1 MWNACIVRRDK
12 QRKKKRKTWKRRRH
26 EETSGTLKHHL
37 LVASS
42 PWDVFSLATTHWTW
56 SLGSLSGLFV
66 LRYLPIW
73 LCGAPRH
80 VAADRRT
87 FSRRDSMNFRKQEL
101 DMVQEQNK
109 ETRKETTYKNKKRL
123 RKRLIKRLRK
133 RLVNSYKLLH
143 LSPPSRSCCLPLYLL
158 CPSLHPRPNRYWSL
172 PTSAMSRAR
181 TEAVP
186 YYTTLFHKFSRP
198 AHDFSRD
205 FARPSLRN
213 PPARSRVFL
222 YISSR
227 CGNPNI
233 HIHRHS

>member
-26 EETSGTLKHHL
+26 EETSGTLKDHL
-37 LVASS
+37 LVTSS

-123 RKRLIKRLRK
+123 RKRLIKRLCK

-143 LSPPSRSCCLPLYLL
+143 LSPPLTFLLFTIIPTLSFAASSTQSVLILAYLGDVASPHRGCAL
-158 CPSLHPRPNRYWSL
+158 LHDTIPQILTARPRLLTRL
-172 PTSAMSRAR
+172 R
-181 TEAVP
+181 
-186 YYTTLFHKFSRP
+186 TTL
-198 AHDFSRD
+198 AT
-205 FARPSLRN
+205 
-213 PPARSRVFL
+213 
-222 YISSR
+222 
-227 CGNPNI
+227 
-233 HIHRHS
+233 